1 MQLKTLL
8 NRVQRHSS
16 FVYETVRL
24 VEHPRLAIE
33 VEVRP
38 RANARAKCSQCG
50 RVAPGDDTLPPRCF
64 AFVPLWHIPVVFLYA
79 MRRVA
84 CARCGVKVESVPW
97 ATGKHR
103 VTDTYAWFL
112 AGWAKRLSWQE
123 VATGFHSSWDTVYRS
138 VRMAVEWGLAHRD
151 LEGIEAIGID
161 ELARR
166 RGHRYLTLVYQLD
179 RHCKRLL
186 WIGRE
191 RKAETLHGFFFDELG
206 AARSA
211 ALRFVCSDMWKPY
224 LKVVAERA
232 GQAVHVLD
240 RFHIMSHFS
249 KAIDEGRA
257 AEARKLAAEGRAP
270 VLKRSRWLLLKRPE
284 NLTDAQSERL
294 AELVRRNLRTVRAW
308 LLKEDFQ
315 ALWEYVSPYWAGR
328 FRPSSP
334 RKRGPVVHPHD
345 AFAARPD
352 EEGRAHDALAPGV
365 DLELVPRPGGAVQR
379 HCGGVQRQGQS
390 DHQKSVRSSDL
401 RGAGNRVVSYTWRP
415 ARTRTHPQIL
425 LTRLSPSPPRAGA
438 RFNPPCKDPPHPATR
453 RRGS

>member
-1 MQLKTLL
+1 MQLKTIL
-8 NRVQRHSS
+8 NRVQKHSS

-50 RVAPGDDTLPPRCF
+50 GAAPGYDTLPPRCF
-64 AFVPLWHIPVVFLYA
+64 AFVPLWHIPVRLRYA
-79 MRRVA
+79 IRRVA

-123 VATGFHSSWDTVYRS
+123 VATVFHSSWDTVYRS

-191 RKAETLHGFFFDELG
+191 RKAETLHGFFDELG

-249 KAIDEGRA
+249 KAIDEVRA
-257 AEARKLAAEGRAP
+257 AEARKLAAEGKAP

-294 AELVRRNLRTVRAW
+294 AELVRRNLRTVRAY

-328 FRPSSP
+328 FLDRWCTRTMRSRLDPM
-334 RKRGPVVHPHD
+334 KRV
-345 AFAARPD
+345 ARMMRSHR
-352 EEGRAHDALAPGV
+352 ELILNWFRA
-365 DLELVPRPGGAVQR
+365 
-379 HCGGVQRQGQS
+379 
-390 DHQKSVRSSDL
+390 
-401 RGAGNRVVSYTWRP
+401 RGALSNGIVEGFNGKARVTTKKAFGY
-415 ARTRTHPQIL
+415 RTCEALEIALYHTLGDLPEPELTH
-425 LTRLSPSPPRAGA
+425 
-438 RFNPPCKDPPHPATR
+438 RFC
-453 RRGS
+453 

>member
-1 MQLKTLL
+1 MQLKTIL

-50 RVAPGDDTLPPRCF
+50 RAAPGYDTLPPRCF

-103 VTDTYAWFL
+103 VTDACAWFL

-123 VATGFHSSWDTVYRS
+123 VATVFHSSWDTVSRS

-166 RGHRYLTLVYQLD
+166 RGHRYLTLVYQID

-191 RKAETLHGFFFDELG
+191 RKAETLHGFFDELG

-211 ALRFVCSDMWKPY
+211 ALRFVCSDVWKPY

-249 KAIDEGRA
+249 KAIDEVRA
-257 AEARKLAAEGRAP
+257 AEARKLAAEGKTP
-270 VLKRSRWLLLKRPE
+270 VLKRPE
-284 NLTDAQSERL
+284 NLTDTQSERL
-294 AELVRRNLRTVRAW
+294 AELVRRNLRTVRAY

-315 ALWEYVSPYWAGR
+315 ALCE
-328 FRPSSP
+328 
-334 RKRGPVVHPHD
+334 
-345 AFAARPD
+345 
-352 EEGRAHDALAPGV
+352 
-365 DLELVPRPGGAVQR
+365 
-379 HCGGVQRQGQS
+379 
-390 DHQKSVRSSDL
+390 
-401 RGAGNRVVSYTWRP
+401 
-415 ARTRTHPQIL
+415 
-425 LTRLSPSPPRAGA
+425 PPRVS
-438 RFNPPCKDPPHPATR
+438 R
-453 RRGS
+453 RVICLSQAAIADSCS